1 MDFLVRVQ
9 VLRKHALGIAG
20 GLENLNLSCQ
30 IVKKIW
36 MEYVGWKI
44 TKDEID
50 G

>member
-30 IVKKIW
+30 IVKKN
-36 MEYVGWKI
+36 M
-44 TKDEID
+44 D
-50 G
+50 GICRLENNER